1 FLTDMR
7 LLRNNVAVSTLP
19 VGTYTESGISTGT
32 YEYVLKATA
41 VKYINGDEHLR
52 FLTSPVFRITVNA
65 PPAPFDGAEYVSS
78 NYPRSMD
85 R

>member
-1 FLTDMR
+1 M
-7 LLRNNVAVSTLP
+7 
-19 VGTYTESGISTGT
+19 
-32 YEYVLKATA
+32 
-41 VKYINGDEHLR
+41 KYINGDEHLR

-85 R
+85 RGLSYQGSVTFRNVGNTTWRAGDG